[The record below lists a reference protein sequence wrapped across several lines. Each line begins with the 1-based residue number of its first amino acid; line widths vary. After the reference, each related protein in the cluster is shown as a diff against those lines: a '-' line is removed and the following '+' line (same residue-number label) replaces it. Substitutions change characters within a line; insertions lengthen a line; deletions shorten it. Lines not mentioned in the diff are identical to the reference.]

1 MIKRLVF
8 LCAFLILSTSAFA
21 QNINDFIN
29 KFRGVA
35 QQGMAQATQF
45 EWRKL
50 PPNELSCIDQSLRQ
64 QNNSIDALI
73 NRGVM
78 PSDLRLSQL
87 RSNCRGQFAQAPQ
100 SSGGQSSP
108 YVVDGLALYGQVRFD
123 SQAYR
128 QYQCNLSDKFP
139 GFTWCHKEKTER
151 TNRGE
156 VTSSN
161 SILHSRDGTS
171 VYVNHYIEPA
181 FFGPN
186 DVQTEI
192 DRLSAKFGE
201 RAREFRLPQRDGLPN
216 AIIAIWGKIQLK
228 QLDANEVAT
237 VAAGGGHEGILV
249 SFRLSS
255 TLSQNGRSCLPTHGW
270 CWFFVGSGIPQ

>member
-78 PSDLRLSQL
+78 PSDRRLSQL
-87 RSNCRGQFAQAPQ
+87 RSNCRGQFAK
-100 SSGGQSSP
+100 
-108 YVVDGLALYGQVRFD
+108 LR
-123 SQAYR
+123 SQAAV
-128 QYQCNLSDKFP
+128 NHP
-139 GFTWCHKEKTER
+139 H
-151 TNRGE
+151 
-156 VTSSN
+156 TSSM
-161 SILHSRDGTS
+161 D
-171 VYVNHYIEPA
+171 
-181 FFGPN
+181 
-186 DVQTEI
+186 
-192 DRLSAKFGE
+192 
-201 RAREFRLPQRDGLPN
+201 
-216 AIIAIWGKIQLK
+216 
-228 QLDANEVAT
+228 
-237 VAAGGGHEGILV
+237 
-249 SFRLSS
+249 
-255 TLSQNGRSCLPTHGW
+255 
-270 CWFFVGSGIPQ
+270 